1 MLSVSFWRKVAMR
14 TEDQPIEFRGAGFRG
29 STLSELLAAAERMA
43 ILCALHQCGGVRSET
58 ARRLGIS
65 RSRLY
70 DKMKKLNIPLLPSET
85 YRARRS

>member
-1 MLSVSFWRKVAMR
+1 M
-14 TEDQPIEFRGAGFRG
+14 TIEDQPIEFRGVNFRG

-43 ILCALHQCGGVRSET
+43 ILCALHQSRGNRSET

-70 DKMKKLNIPLLPSET
+70 DKMRKLNIPLLPSEA
-85 YRARRS
+85 YWRKNVLEQ

>member
-1 MLSVSFWRKVAMR
+1 MR
-14 TEDQPIEFRGAGFRG
+14 TEDQRIEFRGADFRG

-43 ILCALHQCGGVRSET
+43 ILCALHQSRGVRSET

-70 DKMKKLNIPLLPSET
+70 EKMKKLSIPLLPCDS
-85 YRARRS
+85 YRAKRS

>member
-1 MLSVSFWRKVAMR
+1 M
-14 TEDQPIEFRGAGFRG
+14 DFRG

-43 ILCALHQCGGVRSET
+43 ILCALHQSRGNRSET

-70 DKMKKLNIPLLPSET
+70 DKMKKLNIPLLPSKS
-85 YRARRS
+85 YLRKNVMNQ